1 MPRLTR
7 LALSVCLFLM
17 LAGCSKPQPASPKT
31 VNFTCSFI
39 AHYQDLTVGGTLTR
53 YTQGTLT
60 LDFTE
65 PETLRDVRALWDG
78 ETMKVQYLGITF
90 DIDDAK
96 IPETALGKQ
105 LLFALDNALGA
116 DGIQN
121 KDTVTISGS
130 VDGAAYTYI
139 YAADSGLPLSL
150 SVPSLPLEV
159 TFSHVTLQE

>member
-1 MPRLTR
+1 MSRLTR
-7 LALSVCLFLM
+7 LFLIVCFSLV
-17 LAGCSKPQPASPKT
+17 LAGCSKPEPAPPRT
-31 VNFTCSFI
+31 ANFTCSFT

-78 ETMKVQYLGITF
+78 EQMKVQYHGITF
-90 DIDDAK
+90 DIDDAD

-105 LLFALDNALGA
+105 LVTALDNALNATGER
-116 DGIQN
+116 N
-121 KDTVTISGS
+121 HDTVTVNGS
-130 VDGAAYTYI
+130 VDGTAYTYT

-159 TFSHVTLQE
+159 TFSHITLQE